1 MKLQG
6 KKQQQKKAVERNYKK
21 RHKTINKMTIS
32 TLNNKFKYKQTKLS
46 NQMIENEWM
55 NKNKNIQLY
64 AAYKKLTWDIRTQRE

>member
-46 NQMIENEWM
+46 NQMIENE
-55 NKNKNIQLY
+55 
-64 AAYKKLTWDIRTQRE
+64 